1 MKKLYRQ
8 RVVDKLLI
16 RKLAVKG
23 AILIEGAKWCGKTTT
38 AEQIAKSVL
47 YMSETGKIEQN
58 KQLAVINPKLLLK
71 GEKPRL
77 IDEWQL
83 APTLWDSIRFE
94 ADHAD
99 ELGLYILTGSSVPA
113 DMSDVIHSGTG
124 RFEWLK
130 MKLQQADS
138 AVAQPEP
145 TVVNAAVETVSKSQA
160 KEGRVGDN
168 LQEKT
173 KNVQVCMPISL
184 YKKLAMRKMDTGD
197 TLGSQILQALNFWLN
212 SMEK

>member
-1 MKKLYRQ
+1 MGNKKFNFNTLRESALVQ
-8 RVVDKLLI
+8 QTEKN
-16 RKLAVKG
+16 
-23 AILIEGAKWCGKTTT
+23 IEEGY
-38 AEQIAKSVL
+38 E
-47 YMSETGKIEQN
+47 
-58 KQLAVINPKLLLK
+58 
-71 GEKPRL
+71 
-77 IDEWQL
+77 
-83 APTLWDSIRFE
+83 
-94 ADHAD
+94 
-99 ELGLYILTGSSVPA
+99 
-113 DMSDVIHSGTG
+113 
-124 RFEWLK
+124 
-130 MKLQQADS
+130 KLQQADS

-145 TVVNAAVETVSKSQA
+145 EVVNEAVETVSKSQA